1 MSNADISKYVITHKS
16 PRFIPHETFM
26 AEMVISTYAPQ
37 FCFLEDTCNIFNV
50 CRVNISK
57 ERTSELKFMLWF
69 LHWLR
74 NYLDGAKTL
83 T

>member
-50 CRVNISK
+50 CRSK
-57 ERTSELKFMLWF
+57 HFKGKDFRIEVHAMVSSLVEEL
-69 LHWLR
+69 LR
-74 NYLDGAKTL
+74 WC
-83 T
+83 